1 MILYE
6 TKLADGAFL
15 FGRFGLLYAIAALWI
30 TVLCGDTRAEG
41 LDRDGGGCYN
51 ITHVIQQKIYYEVL
65 MPPKVRI
72 TREDIVNTAVDIV
85 RFGGAE
91 AVNARRIAERLNC
104 STQPVFSNFSSMEA
118 LRGAVM
124 DAADKC
130 YREYIRRE
138 TETGA
143 YPVYKASGMAYIRF
157 AREEK
162 ELFKLLFMR
171 DRAGEDVSAET
182 DELKQIYRVVQSQ
195 TGLEGERA
203 KRFHLETWAFVHG
216 IAAMTATG
224 YLELDTDLVSEMLTD
239 AYQSLKARY
248 EKGGLQ

>member
-1 MILYE
+1 
-6 TKLADGAFL
+6 
-15 FGRFGLLYAIAALWI
+15 
-30 TVLCGDTRAEG
+30 
-41 LDRDGGGCYN
+41 
-51 ITHVIQQKIYYEVL
+51 
-65 MPPKVRI
+65 
-72 TREDIVNTAVDIV
+72 
-85 RFGGAE
+85 
-91 AVNARRIAERLNC
+91 
-104 STQPVFSNFSSMEA
+104 
-118 LRGAVM
+118 
-124 DAADKC
+124 
-130 YREYIRRE
+130 
-138 TETGA
+138 
-143 YPVYKASGMAYIRF
+143 
-157 AREEK
+157 
-162 ELFKLLFMR
+162 MR